1 MEATAMKDGQL
12 KAVITDYDY
21 PDLAIETEILAKNG
35 IQVLGAQCKSEDEL
49 IAIAQ
54 DADALLVQYARVGER
69 TIKNMPDCKVIAR
82 YGIGV
87 DIVDV
92 KAATDAGII
101 VTNVAHYCIDEV
113 ADHAVSMF
121 LCLARRL
128 REYDTAVREG
138 RWHWSACGA
147 PISRLKGQVAG
158 VVGFGQIGS
167 RIAARLKP
175 FGMEVVVYDPYIA
188 DAKLAEFGARKVNM
202 AELLSE
208 SDAIFVQAPL
218 TDATRHMFDA
228 KAFAAMKTSAILVNT
243 SRGPMV
249 DNQALYEALVSGQ
262 IRGAALDDLED
273 EPAKKRNWQPTN
285 ALLKLGNIL
294 VSPHAAYY
302 SEEAIIEARSTAAS
316 EASRVLIGQMPLNV
330 VNREV
335 LVSRK
340 LRAVNLRERCGA

>member
-1 MEATAMKDGQL
+1 MKDGHL

-21 PDLAIETEILAKNG
+21 PDLAIETEILARNG
-35 IQVLGAQCKSEDEL
+35 IQVLGGQCKSEDEL

-69 TIKNMPDCKVIAR
+69 TIKSMPDCKVIAR

-92 KAATDAGII
+92 QAATEAGII

-113 ADHAVSMF
+113 ADHAVAMF

-128 REYDTAVREG
+128 REYDKAVREG

-147 PISRLKGQVAG
+147 PIFRLKGQVVG
-158 VVGFGQIGS
+158 VVGLGQIGS

-175 FGMEVVVYDPYIA
+175 FGMEVIVYDPYIA
-188 DAKLAEFGARKVNM
+188 DAKLAECGVRKASM
-202 AELLSE
+202 AELLSI

-218 TDATRHMFDA
+218 TDATWHMFDA

-249 DNQALYEALVSGQ
+249 DNQALYEALTTGQ

-273 EPAKKRNWQPTN
+273 EPAKKSNWRPTN
-285 ALLKLGNIL
+285 PLLKLDNVL

-302 SEEAIIEARSTAAS
+302 SEEAIVEARSTAAS

-335 LVSRK
+335 LASPK

>member
-1 MEATAMKDGQL
+1 MKDGHL

-21 PDLAIETEILAKNG
+21 PDLAIETEILNKNG
-35 IQVLGAQCKSEDEL
+35 IQVLGGQCKGEDEL

-69 TIKNMPDCKVIAR
+69 TIKSMPDCKVIAR

-92 KAATDAGII
+92 KAATEAGIV

-113 ADHAVSMF
+113 ADHAVAMF

-138 RWHWSACGA
+138 RWHWSACGT
-147 PISRLKGQVAG
+147 PIVRLKGQVMG
-158 VVGFGQIGS
+158 VIGFGQIGS

-175 FGMEVVVYDPYIA
+175 FGVQFVVYDPYIS
-188 DAKLAEFGARKVNM
+188 DDRLKELGARKVSM
-202 AELLSE
+202 AELLSI

-218 TDATRHMFDA
+218 TDETRHMFDA
-228 KAFAAMKTSAILVNT
+228 KAFSAMKKSAILVNT

-249 DNQALYEALVSGQ
+249 DNQALYEVLTTGK
-262 IRGAALDDLED
+262 ILGAALDDLED
-273 EPAKKRNWQPTN
+273 EPAKKNNWQPTN
-285 ALLKLGNIL
+285 PLLKLPNVL

-302 SEEAIIEARSTAAS
+302 SEEAIVEARSTAAS
-316 EASRVLIGQMPLNV
+316 EASRVLLGQMPLSI
-330 VNREV
+330 VNKEV
-335 LVSRK
+335 LASPK
-340 LRAVNLRERCGA
+340 LRAVKLRELCGA